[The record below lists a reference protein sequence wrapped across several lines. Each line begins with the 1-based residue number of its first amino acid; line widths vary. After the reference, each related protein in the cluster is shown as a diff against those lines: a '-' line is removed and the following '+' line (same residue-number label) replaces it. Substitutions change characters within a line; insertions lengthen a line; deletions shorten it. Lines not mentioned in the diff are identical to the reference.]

1 MKKIV
6 LMLSVAFSVISY
18 SQNVQRDVLFTIDGT
33 KYYTDDFARIYK
45 KNLDLVKDES
55 QKDLNTYLDLYIGY
69 KLKVAKA
76 NKLGLQN
83 GAQYLDE
90 LKSYRNQLAKNY
102 ITDSKVTNELVQEA
116 YNRSQREINASH
128 ILILCDENAE
138 PADTLKAFNKITA
151 IKKRIENGEN
161 FDAVAKTTSED
172 PSAKDNS
179 GNLGWFSVFRMVYP
193 FETAAYKTPVGKV
206 SNPVRSRFG
215 YHLVKVNDARP
226 NRGDIQVAHIM
237 IMKAKDSADAEKPKK
252 TIFEIYQKLQQG
264 EKFEELAKQFSE
276 DKSSATKGGV
286 LNRFSSGMLSSEEF
300 ENTAYGLTKEHPVSE
315 PVKTAY
321 GWHIIKLME
330 KFPPKSLE
338 ESKKELEERISRDER
353 SRLISNSLTDKLK
366 KKYTVKTDAK
376 MYDKA
381 KSMVFDNVYE
391 GKWDVPTDMK
401 PYETTMLTVQD
412 RSVSAADFLKYVKDN
427 QKAKSGIKP
436 VGKMVDALYD
446 KYKDDEINKYY
457 NDNLEKE
464 FPEFAS
470 VVEEYRDGLLIFDL
484 MDKEI
489 WQRSKKDSLGLEN
502 FYNNLKEKPQWK
514 TRAQAI
520 ILSSVKEDVTKKALA
535 MLKKGKSIQEIKD
548 KFNTKDKVDIMVS
561 ESFYEEGDSAL
572 PKDTK
577 MVVGTSDVMKQGDYY
592 YAVKIDKILPAGN
605 KSLDECKGKIVNDY
619 QQYLE
624 QNWVN
629 ELKKEFTIDVDKNT
643 FEKVKASLKK

>member
-6 LMLSVAFSVISY
+6 LMLVMAFSAISY
-18 SQNVQRDVLFTIDGT
+18 SQNAQRDVLFTIDGN

-55 QKDLNTYLDLYIGY
+55 QKDLNNYLDLYIGY

-83 GAQYLDE
+83 GEQYLGE

-102 ITDSKVTNELVQEA
+102 MTDSKVTNELVQEA
-116 YNRSQREINASH
+116 YNRMQREVNASH

-138 PADTLKAFNKITA
+138 PADTLKAYNKILA
-151 IKKRIENGEN
+151 IKKRIESGEN
-161 FDAVAKTTSED
+161 FDAVAKATSED
-172 PSAKDNS
+172 PSAKENS

-206 SNPVRSRFG
+206 SNPVRTRFG

-226 NRGDIQVAHIM
+226 NRGEIQVAHIM
-237 IMKAKDSADAEKPKK
+237 IMKAKDSADADKPRK

-276 DKSSATKGGV
+276 DKSSASKGGV
-286 LNRFSSGMLSSEEF
+286 LNKFSSGMLSSEEF
-300 ENTAYGLTKEHPVSE
+300 ENTAYALTKEHPVSE

-321 GWHIIKLME
+321 GWHIIKLID
-330 KFPPKSLE
+330 KFPPKSLDD
-338 ESKKELEERISRDER
+338 SKKELEERISRDER
-353 SRLISNSLTDKLK
+353 SHLISNSLTDKLK

-376 MYDKA
+376 MYEKA

-401 PYETTMLTVQD
+401 PYEATMLTVQD
-412 RSVSAADFLKYVKDN
+412 RTIPASDFLKFVKDN

-446 KYKDDEINKYY
+446 KYKDDQINKYY
-457 NDNLEKE
+457 NDNLENE

-489 WQRSKKDSLGLEN
+489 WQRSKKDTIGLKQ
-502 FYNNLKEKPQWK
+502 FYDNLKEKPQWK
-514 TRAQAI
+514 TRAQAT
-520 ILSSVKEDVTKKALA
+520 ILSSVNQDVVKKAMA
-535 MLKKGKSIQEIKD
+535 MLKKGKSAQEIKE

-561 ESFYEEGDSAL
+561 ESFYEEGDTAL
-572 PKDTK
+572 PKATK
-577 MVVGTSDVMKQGDYY
+577 MEVGTSDVMKQGDYY
-592 YAVKIDKILPAGN
+592 YVVKIDKILPAGD
-605 KSLDECKGKIVNDY
+605 KTLEECKGKIVNDY

-629 ELKKEFTIDVDKNT
+629 ELKKEFTINVDKNT